1 MTASVKTASVALC
14 QACEIVRS
22 ALTSGR
28 NAIVSDSAAAKPIQS
43 GASGANPKAAANVQD
58 PESLFSGRDAVSA
71 RVGQGKALRRQVP
84 REKLGECTI
93 KRRDPIALLDASN
106 AGRVEELIPV
116 RYGRM
121 LANPFAFYRGGAP
134 LFAHDLSA
142 LPHSGVHVQLGGD
155 AHLANFGLFA
165 SPERRILFGPN
176 DFDETLP
183 GPFDWD
189 VRRLAASFVIAA
201 RERGFPTRGQRA
213 VVRRLCETF
222 RRRITDF
229 SRMDTLDVWYHQF
242 DADTMLATA
251 DSETERR
258 KEQMVID
265 KARVQ
270 SSRSV
275 MTRSTELVNGKIR
288 IKDVPPLVYH
298 VPLASHVEQKQY
310 NAQVRRFF
318 ADYRLTLPDDRR
330 ALFDRYELV
339 DVAIRVV
346 GIGSVGTR
354 CYEALFMADGESP
367 LFLQLKEARA
377 SALEGY
383 LPASRFPNHGQRVVN
398 GQRLLQSASDIFLG
412 WSNMHHTGNDF
423 YVRQLRDMKGA
434 FDFSTFDL
442 EDLGEYA
449 VSCAHALAHS
459 MAKAGDPALLTG
471 YVGKSDAFDASIE
484 RFALA
489 YADQNEAD
497 WEALKKAAKTGRIQ
511 AVRE

>member
-1 MTASVKTASVALC
+1 MPKST
-14 QACEIVRS
+14 
-22 ALTSGR
+22 
-28 NAIVSDSAAAKPIQS
+28 AAAQNTPSTENDDAGKI
-43 GASGANPKAAANVQD
+43 GAQKDISDLFTGRG
-58 PESLFSGRDAVSA
+58 SLASRIDLGKQARRKVARAKLAVC
-71 RVGQGKALRRQVP
+71 KI
-84 REKLGECTI
+84 EK
-93 KRRDPIALLDASN
+93 RDPIALLEASN
-106 AGRVEELIPV
+106 VGRVPELIPI

-134 LFAHDLSA
+134 LMAFDLA
-142 LPHSGVHVQLGGD
+142 RLPRTDVIVQLGGD

-189 VRRLAASFVIAA
+189 VRRLAASFAIAA
-201 RERGFPTRGQRA
+201 RERGFATDDQRSI
-213 VVRRLCETF
+213 VGRLCETF
-222 RRRITDF
+222 RRRIAEF
-229 SRMDTLDVWYHQF
+229 SKMDTLDVWYYQF
-242 DADTMLATA
+242 RSTTLLAIA
-251 DSETERR
+251 DSAEERR
-258 KEQMVID
+258 KELAVID
-265 KARVQ
+265 KARLQ

-275 MTRSTELVNGKIR
+275 MSHSTELVNGKLRIR
-288 IKDVPPLVYH
+288 ELPPLVYH
-298 VPLASHVEQKQY
+298 IPLENRRERKQY
-310 NAQVRRFF
+310 DDMVRRFF

-383 LPASRFPNHGQRVVN
+383 LPPSQYPNHGQRVVT

-412 WSNMHHTGNDF
+412 WSKMHHTGNDF

-434 FDFSTFDL
+434 FDFTTFDV
-442 EDLGEYA
+442 EDLAEYA
-449 VSCAHALAHS
+449 VSCGTALAQS
-459 MAKAGDPALLTG
+459 MAKAGDPALISG
-471 YVGKSDAFDASIE
+471 YVGKSAAFDEAITQ
-484 RFALA
+484 FALD
-489 YADQNEAD
+489 YAEQNEAD
-497 WEALKKAAKTGRIQ
+497 WAVLKAAVKAGRIQ
-511 AVRE
+511 VTGE

>member
-1 MTASVKTASVALC
+1 MP
-14 QACEIVRS
+14 E
-22 ALTSGR
+22 
-28 NAIVSDSAAAKPIQS
+28 SAAAKRKEHATEP
-43 GASGANPKAAANVQD
+43 ADPMTLAAQED
-58 PESLFSGRDAVSA
+58 PSTLFAGRGSLTSRIE
-71 RVGQGKALRRQVP
+71 QGKAARRKVP
-84 REKLGECTI
+84 RAKLADCKI
-93 KRRDPIALLDASN
+93 DNRDPIALLDASN
-106 AGRVEELIPV
+106 VGRVTELIPI

-121 LANPFAFYRGGAP
+121 VANPFAFYRGAAP
-134 LFAHDLSA
+134 LMAYDLSK
-142 LPHSGVHVQLGGD
+142 LPHSNLIVQLGGD

-189 VRRLAASFVIAA
+189 MRRLATSFVIAA
-201 RERGFPTRGQRA
+201 RERGLATRDQRG

-222 RRRITDF
+222 RQRIAEF
-229 SRMDTLDVWYHQF
+229 SRMDTLDVWYYQF
-242 DADTMLATA
+242 KAASMLAIA
-251 DSETERR
+251 DSTEERR
-258 KEQMVID
+258 KELAVID
-265 KARVQ
+265 KARQQ

-275 MTRSTELVNGKIR
+275 TTHVTELVNGKLR

-298 VPLASHVEQKQY
+298 VPLASPRDHAQY
-310 NAQVRRFF
+310 DALVRHFF

-354 CYEALFMADGESP
+354 CYEALFMADGQCP

-377 SALEGY
+377 SVLEDY
-383 LPASRFPNHGQRVVN
+383 LPPSRYSNHGQRVVN

-412 WSNMHHTGNDF
+412 WSKLHHTGNDF

-434 FDFSTFDL
+434 FDFTSFDV

-449 VSCAHALAHS
+449 VSCAHVLAHS
-459 MAKAGDPALLTG
+459 MAKAGDPALLSG
-471 YVGKSDAFDASIE
+471 YVGKSSAFDEAIE
-484 RFALA
+484 RFGLA
-489 YADQNEAD
+489 YAEQNEAD
-497 WEALKKAAKTGRIQ
+497 WTVLKAAVKAGRIQ
-511 AVRE
+511 VIRD

>member
-1 MTASVKTASVALC
+1 M
-14 QACEIVRS
+14 
-22 ALTSGR
+22 
-28 NAIVSDSAAAKPIQS
+28 SDSSAAKPTQPATDRTDP
-43 GASGANPKAAANVQD
+43 GTLAAQED
-58 PESLFSGRDAVSA
+58 PSTLFAGRGSLAA
-71 RVGQGKALRRQVP
+71 RVEQGKAARRKAP
-84 REKLGECTI
+84 RGELATCKI
-93 KRRDPIALLDASN
+93 EARDPIALLDASN
-106 AGRVEELIPV
+106 VGRVPELIPI

-121 LANPFAFYRGGAP
+121 VASPFAFYRGAAP
-134 LFAHDLSA
+134 LMAHDLSK
-142 LPHSGVHVQLGGD
+142 LPHSNVTVQLGGD

-201 RERGFPTRGQRA
+201 RERGFATRDQRG

-222 RRRITDF
+222 RQRLAEL
-229 SRMDTLDVWYHQF
+229 SSMDTLDVWYCQF
-242 DADTMLATA
+242 KAASMLAIA
-251 DSETERR
+251 DSVEERK
-258 KEQMVID
+258 KELAVIE
-265 KARVQ
+265 KARQQ

-275 MTRSTELVNGKIR
+275 MTHTTEIVNGKLR

-298 VPLASHVEQKQY
+298 VPLENPHEQKQY
-310 NAQVRRFF
+310 QAMVRRFF
-318 ADYRLTLPDDRR
+318 ADYRLTLADDRR

-354 CYEALFMADGESP
+354 CYEALFMADAECP

-377 SALEGY
+377 SVLEGY
-383 LPASRFPNHGQRVVN
+383 LPPSRYPNHGQRVVN

-412 WSNMHHTGNDF
+412 WSKMRHTGNDF

-434 FDFSTFDL
+434 FDFTTFDV

-459 MAKAGDPALLTG
+459 MAKAGDPALLCG
-471 YVGKSDAFDASIE
+471 YVGKSDTFDEAVVQ
-484 RFALA
+484 FALA
-489 YADQNEAD
+489 YAEQNEAD
-497 WEALKKAAKTGRIQ
+497 WTVLKAAIKAGRIQ
-511 AVRE
+511 VIRE

>member
-1 MTASVKTASVALC
+1 M
-14 QACEIVRS
+14 
-22 ALTSGR
+22 
-28 NAIVSDSAAAKPIQS
+28 SDSAAEKSIQP
-43 GASGANPKAAANVQD
+43 ATDRADPKTLAAQED
-58 PESLFSGRDAVSA
+58 PSMLFAGRGSLAA
-71 RVGQGKALRRQVP
+71 RMEQGKAARKKAP
-84 REKLGECTI
+84 RAELGICKI
-93 KRRDPIALLDASN
+93 VDRDPNALLDASN
-106 AGRVEELIPV
+106 VGRVPELIPI

-121 LANPFAFYRGGAP
+121 VASPFAFYRGAAP
-134 LFAHDLSA
+134 LMAHDLSK
-142 LPHSGVHVQLGGD
+142 LPHSNVSVQLGGD

-201 RERGFPTRGQRA
+201 RERGFTIRDQRA

-222 RRRITDF
+222 RQRLAGL
-229 SRMDTLDVWYHQF
+229 SSMDTLDVWYCQF
-242 DADTMLATA
+242 KAASMLAIA
-251 DSETERR
+251 DSVEERR
-258 KEQMVID
+258 KELAVIE
-265 KARVQ
+265 KARQQ

-275 MTRSTELVNGKIR
+275 LTRATEMVNGKLR
-288 IKDVPPLVYH
+288 IKDSPPLVYH
-298 VPLASHVEQKQY
+298 VPLESKHDQKQY
-310 NAQVRRFF
+310 QTLVRRFF

-339 DVAIRVV
+339 DIAIRVV

-354 CYEALFMADGESP
+354 CYETLFMADGECP

-377 SALEGY
+377 SVLEEY
-383 LPASRFPNHGQRVVN
+383 LPPSRYANHGQRVVN

-412 WSNMHHTGNDF
+412 WSKMHHTGNDF

-434 FDFSTFDL
+434 FDFTTFDV

-459 MAKAGDPALLTG
+459 MAKAGDPALLSG
-471 YVGKSDAFDASIE
+471 YVGKSDAFDEAVVQ
-484 RFALA
+484 FALA
-489 YADQNEAD
+489 YAEQNEAD
-497 WEALKKAAKTGRIQ
+497 WTVLKAAVKAGRIQ
-511 AVRE
+511 AIRE

>member
-1 MTASVKTASVALC
+1 MSESAGRKRREQAAQSV
-14 QACEIVRS
+14 EP
-22 ALTSGR
+22 
-28 NAIVSDSAAAKPIQS
+28 N
-43 GASGANPKAAANVQD
+43 
-58 PESLFSGRDAVSA
+58 A
-71 RVGQGKALRRQVP
+71 RVGQEDPSALFAGRGSLAARSEQGKAARAKVP
-84 REKLGECTI
+84 RAKLAECKI
-93 KRRDPIALLDASN
+93 GKRDPVALLEASN
-106 AGRVEELIPV
+106 VGRVPELIPV

-121 LANPFAFYRGGAP
+121 VTSPFAFYRGAAS
-134 LFAHDLSA
+134 LMAFDLSK
-142 LPHSGVHVQLGGD
+142 LPHSNVIVQLGGD

-201 RERGFPTRGQRA
+201 RERGFSACDQRS

-222 RRRITDF
+222 RERVADF
-229 SRMDTLDVWYHQF
+229 SRMDTLDVWYYQF
-242 DADTMLATA
+242 KAAGMLAIA
-251 DSETERR
+251 DSMEERK
-258 KEQMVID
+258 KELAVIE
-265 KARVQ
+265 KARQQ
-270 SSRSV
+270 SSRSLMSHRTKRV
-275 MTRSTELVNGKIR
+275 DGKLR

-298 VPLASHVEQKQY
+298 VPLESPHDRKRYDAM
-310 NAQVRRFF
+310 VRRFF

-339 DVAIRVV
+339 DIAIRVV

-354 CYEALFMADGESP
+354 CYETLFMADGEYP
-367 LFLQLKEARA
+367 LFLQLKEARP

-383 LPASRFPNHGQRVVN
+383 LPPSGFSNHGQRVVN

-412 WSNMHHTGNDF
+412 WSRMHHTGNDF

-434 FDFSTFDL
+434 FDFSTFNV
-442 EDLGEYA
+442 EDLDEYA
-449 VSCAHALAHS
+449 VSCANALAHS
-459 MAKAGDPALLTG
+459 MSKAGDPALISG
-471 YVGKSDAFDASIE
+471 YMGKSSAFDAAIE

-497 WEALKKAAKTGRIQ
+497 WMVLKAADRSGRIQ
-511 AVRE
+511 AVAE

>member
-1 MTASVKTASVALC
+1 ML
-14 QACEIVRS
+14 
-22 ALTSGR
+22 
-28 NAIVSDSAAAKPIQS
+28 DSTAAKRTQ
-43 GASGANPKAAANVQD
+43 AATDRADPKTLAAQED
-58 PESLFSGRDAVSA
+58 PSTLFAGRGSLAA
-71 RVGQGKALRRQVP
+71 RIEQGKAARKKVP
-84 REKLGECTI
+84 RAELAACKI
-93 KRRDPIALLDASN
+93 DDRDPIELLDASN
-106 AGRVEELIPV
+106 AGRVTELIPI

-121 LANPFAFYRGGAP
+121 IASPFAFYRGAAP
-134 LFAHDLSA
+134 LMAYDLSK
-142 LPHSGVHVQLGGD
+142 LPHSNVNVQLGGD

-201 RERGFPTRGQRA
+201 RERGFAIRGQRG
-213 VVRRLCETF
+213 VVRRLCQTF
-222 RRRITDF
+222 RQRIAEF
-229 SRMDTLDVWYHQF
+229 SGMDTLDVWYCQF
-242 DADTMLATA
+242 GAANMLAIA
-251 DSETERR
+251 DSTEERR
-258 KEQMVID
+258 KELAVID
-265 KARVQ
+265 KARQQ

-275 MTRSTELVNGKIR
+275 MTHATELVNGKLR

-298 VPLASHVEQKQY
+298 IPLESPHDQKKY
-310 NAQVRRFF
+310 HALVRRFF

-354 CYEALFMADGESP
+354 CYEALFMADGECP
-367 LFLQLKEARA
+367 LFLQLKEARP
-377 SALEGY
+377 SVLEGY
-383 LPASRFPNHGQRVVN
+383 LPPSRYPNHGQRVVN

-412 WSNMHHTGNDF
+412 WSKMRHTGNDF

-434 FDFSTFDL
+434 FDFATFDV

-459 MAKAGDPALLTG
+459 MAKASDPALLSG
-471 YVGKSDAFDASIE
+471 YVGKSDAFDEAIV

-489 YADQNEAD
+489 YAEQNEAD
-497 WEALKKAAKTGRIQ
+497 WTILKAAVKAGRIQ
-511 AVRE
+511 VIRE

>member
-1 MTASVKTASVALC
+1 MPAHTEDKRNEPATDRADPHTLAAQEDPSTLFA
-14 QACEIVRS
+14 
-22 ALTSGR
+22 GR
-28 NAIVSDSAAAKPIQS
+28 GSLAARI
-43 GASGANPKAAANVQD
+43 
-58 PESLFSGRDAVSA
+58 
-71 RVGQGKALRRQVP
+71 GQGKAARRKVP
-84 REKLGECTI
+84 RAKLAECRI
-93 KRRDPIALLDASN
+93 DDRDPTALLDASN
-106 AGRVEELIPV
+106 VGRVAELIPI

-121 LANPFAFYRGGAP
+121 VASPFAFYRGAAP
-134 LFAHDLSA
+134 LMAYDLA
-142 LPHSGVHVQLGGD
+142 KLPHSDVIVHLGGD

-189 VRRLAASFVIAA
+189 VRRLATSFVIAA
-201 RERGFPTRGQRA
+201 RERGLVTRDQRS

-222 RRRITDF
+222 RQRLAEF
-229 SRMDTLDVWYHQF
+229 SRMDTLDVWYYQF
-242 DADTMLATA
+242 RAASMLAIA
-251 DSETERR
+251 DSTEERR
-258 KEQMVID
+258 KELAVID
-265 KARVQ
+265 KARQQ

-275 MTRSTELVNGKIR
+275 MTHATELVNGKLR

-298 VPLASHVEQKQY
+298 IPLESPHDHKQY
-310 NAQVRRFF
+310 DALVRRFF

-354 CYEALFMADGESP
+354 CYEALFMADGQCP

-377 SALEGY
+377 SVLEGY
-383 LPASRFPNHGQRVVN
+383 LPPSRFPNHGQRVVN

-412 WSNMHHTGNDF
+412 WSKMRHTGNDF

-434 FDFSTFDL
+434 FDFTTFDV

-459 MAKAGDPALLTG
+459 MAKAGDPALLSG
-471 YVGKSDAFDASIE
+471 YVGKSSAFDEAIE

-489 YADQNEAD
+489 YAEQNEAD
-497 WEALKKAAKTGRIQ
+497 WTVLKAAVKAGRVQ
-511 AVRE
+511 VTRE

>member
-1 MTASVKTASVALC
+1 MPTSNAKPGESNST
-14 QACEIVRS
+14 QS
-22 ALTSGR
+22 A
-28 NAIVSDSAAAKPIQS
+28 DQQAAAQRDPS
-43 GASGANPKAAANVQD
+43 TLFGGRGSLASRIELGKV
-58 PESLFSGRDAVSA
+58 A
-71 RVGQGKALRRQVP
+71 RATVP
-84 REKLGECTI
+84 RAELAVCKIEK
-93 KRRDPIALLDASN
+93 RDPIALLEASN
-106 AGRVEELIPV
+106 AGRVPELIPV

-121 LANPFAFYRGGAP
+121 LANPFAFYRGAAQ
-134 LFAHDLSA
+134 LMAFDLSK
-142 LPHSGVHVQLGGD
+142 LPRSGIVVQLGGD

-201 RERGFPTRGQRA
+201 RERGFTVRDQRS

-222 RRRITDF
+222 RLRMAEF
-229 SRMDTLDVWYHQF
+229 SRMDTLDVWYYQF
-242 DADTMLATA
+242 KATSMLAIA
-251 DSETERR
+251 DSAEERR
-258 KEQMVID
+258 KELAVID
-265 KARVQ
+265 KARLQ

-275 MTRSTELVNGKIR
+275 MSHATEMVNGNLRIR
-288 IKDVPPLVYH
+288 EARPLVYH
-298 VPLASHVEQKQY
+298 IPLENKRERKQY
-310 NAQVRRFF
+310 DDMIRRFF

-354 CYEALFMADGESP
+354 CYEALFMADGICP

-377 SALEGY
+377 SVLEGY
-383 LPASRFPNHGQRVVN
+383 LPPSRYPNHGQRVVN

-412 WSNMHHTGNDF
+412 WSKMHHTGNDF

-434 FDFSTFDL
+434 FDFTSFDV

-449 VSCAHALAHS
+449 VSCGIALAHS
-459 MAKAGDPALLTG
+459 MAKAADPALISG
-471 YVGKSDAFDASIE
+471 YMGKGSAFDDAIE

-489 YADQNEAD
+489 YAEQNEAD
-497 WEALKKAAKTGRIQ
+497 WAALSAAVKAGRIQ
-511 AVRE
+511 ADSHG